1 MIIGANHILSMVDA
15 FSTIRLRA
23 GTNANGDAAIGARV
37 SW

>member
-23 GTNANGDAAIGARV
+23 GTNANGETAIRARV
-37 SW
+37 TW

>member
-1 MIIGANHILSMVDA
+1 MVDA

-23 GTNANGDAAIGARV
+23 GTNANGEVAIGARL